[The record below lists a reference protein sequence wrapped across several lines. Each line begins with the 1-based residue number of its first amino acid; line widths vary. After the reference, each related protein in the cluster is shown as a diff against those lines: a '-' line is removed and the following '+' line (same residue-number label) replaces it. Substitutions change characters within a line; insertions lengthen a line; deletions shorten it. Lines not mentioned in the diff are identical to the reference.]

1 MQKFISSEEAIRF
14 YKKKGYEITDPPPG
28 VLDKC
33 FNVYG
38 VGVVYLVEPK
48 SGADIFI
55 IEGEAI
61 DALHRNEDN
70 LVDIDLP

>member
-1 MQKFISSEEAIRF
+1 MRKFTSSEEAIRF
-14 YKKKGYEITDPPPG
+14 YKKKGYRITDPPPS
-28 VLDKC
+28 VLEKC
-33 FNVYG
+33 FDVYG

-61 DALHRNEDN
+61 AAVHRSEDGSI
-70 LVDIDLP
+70 DIDLP